1 MSSVT
6 YLREQFSK
14 LQAEE
19 EREAFCRNIVN
30 AEYWCRS
37 EEQMDLL
44 PETFLEDLLNNLQAA
59 IRAEGRLDLFCGFVE
74 LIFVGQGIRL
84 GSFSLSSICRSKDKS
99 TLADFVRKKPL

>member
-1 MSSVT
+1 MSSIT

-30 AEYWCRS
+30 TEYWCRS

-44 PETFLEDLLNNLQAA
+44 PERFLEDFLNNLQSAL
-59 IRAEGRLDLFCGFVE
+59 RAEGRIDLYDITPACM
-74 LIFVGQGIRL
+74 IITKC
-84 GSFSLSSICRSKDKS
+84 SSQSPRNKPICRINYCE
-99 TLADFVRKKPL
+99 AYMPG